1 LGFLRLRL
9 GDLTNSILL
18 ELEGKTAMIRELH
31 VYGSLKAVGSTASV
45 AASGAQTATAQHLG
59 IGRTLLATAE
69 EIADRHGYKQ
79 IAVISGIGVR
89 GYYQKNGYQLEGTY
103 MMKAFAQSKEYRKTL
118 LGLAAAVALL
128 FGLLFMLL
136 W

>member
-1 LGFLRLRL
+1 
-9 GDLTNSILL
+9 
-18 ELEGKTAMIRELH
+18 
-31 VYGSLKAVGSTASV
+31 
-45 AASGAQTATAQHLG
+45 
-59 IGRTLLATAE
+59 
-69 EIADRHGYKQ
+69 
-79 IAVISGIGVR
+79 
-89 GYYQKNGYQLEGTY
+89 